1 MGVQLIISVIKF
13 VELSPS
19 DLSLKSTQ
27 KQVNPMVEGANAA
40 AEQVSHPLSSS
51 QQKTKISGLCTG
63 YFLLLFEC
71 YKDNFAP
78 FY

>member
-13 VELSPS
+13 IELSPS
-19 DLSLKSTQ
+19 DFPNKTTQ

-40 AEQVSHPLSSS
+40 AEQVSHPISSILH
-51 QQKTKISGLCTG
+51 KTKIPVRCSG

-71 YKDNFAP
+71 SESDFAP